1 MPSAVLLQQ
10 MAARRR
16 DEARAADRDRT
27 RDFVRTGLEC
37 VGWCVLGLGLIGWA
51 IHTTDQQLGQAAF
64 WTGLG
69 VGNGGWLFSVLG
81 AYRRGERRGDW

>member
-1 MPSAVLLQQ
+1 MPSAALLEQ
-10 MAARRR
+10 MAERRR

-37 VGWCVLGLGLIGWA
+37 VGWCVLGLVGIGWS
-51 IHTTDQQLGQAAF
+51 ISTTDQVLGEAAF
-64 WTGLG
+64 WGGLG
-69 VGNGGWLFSVLG
+69 VGNVGWLFSVLG

>member
-1 MPSAVLLQQ
+1 MPPSALLDQ
-10 MAARRR
+10 MATRRR
-16 DEARAADRDRT
+16 EEARAADRDRT

-37 VGWCVLGLGLIGWA
+37 VGWCAIGLLGIAWA
-51 IHTTDQQLGQAAF
+51 VHTTDEALGTMAF
-64 WTGLG
+64 WGGFG